1 MVASR
6 QRAAAGQAPQ
16 AGAVVI
22 AVAVLLTDMAAMAGQ
37 LLQTSGAGENPGPAS
52 EQLNFRQGWQL
63 APALC

>member
-1 MVASR
+1 
-6 QRAAAGQAPQ
+6 
-16 AGAVVI
+16 
-22 AVAVLLTDMAAMAGQ
+22 MAGQ